1 MRTESAMEAAGSRR
15 LVEAAA
21 WRTRLT
27 EEGVD
32 SSAAFEAWLA
42 AHEDNR
48 RAWFQVQEPWDLF
61 GEQAH
66 SPELI
71 ELRRAA
77 LGRARDAGR
86 HRWLGS
92 SGARLKLATAAA
104 IAVTVI
110 GGLLSWHAS
119 RPDIYRTQ
127 IGERRVVTLVD
138 GSKIALDS
146 QTEIRVSY
154 SKDAR
159 DLSLLH
165 GQARFDVAKDV
176 ERPFSVYAA
185 KRKVVAT
192 GTAFNVDLIG
202 SEALIT
208 LIEGRVVVFTEVEE
222 SGASARRVI
231 SKETAAAVEAPRS
244 IRSDQ
249 TIELAAGEQLVLASG
264 VAPNVTTANVEQ
276 TTAWQSGRLVFE
288 NEPLASVIERMNRYS
303 TRALRIVDPRAA
315 KLRMSGVFNT
325 GDVESFVA
333 TVTAYLPVQAESL
346 PGGDI
351 QLRHR

>member
-1 MRTESAMEAAGSRR
+1 MMRTESAEEAAR
-15 LVEAAA
+15 LLRLAEAAA

-27 EEGVD
+27 EESID
-32 SSAAFEAWLA
+32 SSSAFEAWLA
-42 AHEDNR
+42 THEDNR
-48 RAWFQVQEPWDLF
+48 RAWSQVQGPWELF

-86 HRWLGS
+86 HRWLRS
-92 SGARLKLATAAA
+92 SGGRMRLLAAA
-104 IAVTVI
+104 AMAVVMIAGFLT
-110 GGLLSWHAS
+110 WHAG

-127 IGERRVVTLVD
+127 VGERRVVTLTD

-146 QTEIRVSY
+146 QTEVRVSY
-154 SKDAR
+154 SQEAR
-159 DLSLLH
+159 DLSLLS

-176 ERPFSVYAA
+176 QRPFAVYAA
-185 KRKVVAT
+185 GRKVVAT

-208 LIEGRVVVFTEVEE
+208 LIEGHVVIFTDADE
-222 SGASARRVI
+222 SVR
-231 SKETAAAVEAPRS
+231 KETVALSERPRPV
-244 IRSDQ
+244 RRDQ
-249 TIELAAGEQLVLASG
+249 TIELAAGEQLVLAAG
-264 VAPNVTTANVEQ
+264 TAPTVTTANVEQ

-303 TRALRIVDPRAA
+303 ARALRIADPRAA
-315 KLRMSGVFNT
+315 ELRMSGVFNT

-333 TVTAYLPVQAESL
+333 TVTAYLPVRAENLRS
-346 PGGDI
+346 GDI
-351 QLRHR
+351 LLRHR